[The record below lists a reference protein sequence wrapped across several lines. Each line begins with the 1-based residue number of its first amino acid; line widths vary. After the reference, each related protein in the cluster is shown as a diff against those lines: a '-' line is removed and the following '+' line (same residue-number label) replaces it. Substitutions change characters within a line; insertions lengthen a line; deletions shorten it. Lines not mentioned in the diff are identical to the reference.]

1 MTQIFDAP
9 LVSEEALI
17 MEKYIVEISRDT
29 GFERSIR
36 DGGEYPSLDAA
47 LSAMERFP
55 LSCFES
61 FCVYA
66 VNGENSSLAY
76 EMT

>member
-1 MTQIFDAP
+1 
-9 LVSEEALI
+9 
-17 MEKYIVEISRDT
+17 MERYVVEILRDT
-29 GFERSIR
+29 GCERSER

-47 LSAMERFP
+47 LSAMDSAP

-66 VNGENSSLAY
+66 VDGNDSPSLVY
-76 EMT
+76 EMH